1 LKTINKKASAL
12 KWKEYHTDPK
22 SLGKFGHWETEYNG
36 IRIDLAPVQ
45 GLVHLMSYSTRR
57 TVAGVE
63 LMAFSEQLETLIENA
78 PELKKT
84 FQV

>member
-1 LKTINKKASAL
+1 VERVPHRP
-12 KWKEYHTDPK
+12 W
-22 SLGKFGHWETEYNG
+22 SLGKFRAWETEYNG

-63 LMAFSEQLETLIENA
+63 LMAFSREQLIENA
-78 PELKKT
+78 PELEDISGLDALEDDPYSHRAY
-84 FQV
+84 